1 MVGKLSQRAMDSDY
15 LDTTSVVVLYINTVY
30 LSEIF
35 PYCFWSRLRKSLHQV
50 VLCDCALMCKN
61 VHITILILLMAL
73 IPFSFIYLCIIIL
86 FIYLMYLNVM
96 HLL

>member
-35 PYCFWSRLRKSLHQV
+35 AYCFRSRLCFYVQKRTHNYS
-50 VLCDCALMCKN
+50 N
-61 VHITILILLMAL
+61 VTDAINT
-73 IPFSFIYLCIIIL
+73 
-86 FIYLMYLNVM
+86 
-96 HLL
+96 